1 MKTLFYMRRRHFN
14 PYLAPREPYGTSGRV
29 FHKTFG
35 PSGGGGLSLKRLLS
49 LAAAFLFAALI
60 LGGCEKQTKMVW
72 VQEAD
77 EQELEVSTAL
87 GDVNV
92 NARYF
97 AVYEY
102 IEPTDIK
109 PEDVKWVGSEAK
121 RPEGRP
127 LRVGFSQMEVNNDWR
142 IYENNSIFQEADALG
157 IEIVYRDA
165 ESSIEKQKQDI
176 LDLIQSEVDYL
187 VVAPRQF
194 YGLEDAFAAAREA
207 NIPVILID
215 RSANGVAGMDYVTC
229 IMGDFIE
236 VGERAAQILAQKFPG
251 QKICVFEVSGTI
263 GSSSA
268 TYLSE
273 GFRRIA
279 DPLGWEIITVDGD
292 FDRASSKKQ
301 IQEALISDGNKID
314 AVFTHIDDSA
324 IAAIQAMR
332 SAGLRPGVNVLE
344 GEIPIVSMGGYKDAM
359 KAIIAGDMLAT
370 IECSPRFGPILFHF
384 INRLE
389 ENERIR
395 SRIVMPG
402 KTYDITNVLGYISTE
417 GY

>member
-1 MKTLFYMRRRHFN
+1 M
-14 PYLAPREPYGTSGRV
+14 
-29 FHKTFG
+29 
-35 PSGGGGLSLKRLLS
+35 KRLILTIFLS
-49 LAAAFLFAALI
+49 TVLAASAVAGFT
-60 LGGCEKQTKMVW
+60 GCGKNKEMTW
-72 VQEAD
+72 IQEAD
-77 EQELEVSTAL
+77 RDIFQTQEIL

-102 IEPTDIK
+102 ITPTDIP
-109 PEDVKWVGSEAK
+109 PEDVKWVGVNGK
-121 RPEGRP
+121 HPKDRP
-127 LRVGFSQMEVNNDWR
+127 LRVGFSQMEINNDWR
-142 IYENNSIFQEADALG
+142 IYENNSIFQEAQELG
-157 IEIVYRDA
+157 IEIIYRDA
-165 ESSIEKQKQDI
+165 QSSIEKQNQDI
-176 LDLIQSEVDYL
+176 LDLIEEDVDYL

-194 YGLEDAFAAAREA
+194 NGLEGAFAAARKA

-215 RSANGVAGMDYVTC
+215 RIANGEAGLDYVTC
-229 IMGDFIE
+229 IMGDFVE
-236 VGERAAQILAQKFPG
+236 VGKRAAEILKEKFPE
-251 QKICVFEVSGTI
+251 QNICVFEVSGTM
-263 GSSSA
+263 GSSTSS
-268 TYLSE
+268 YLSQ
-273 GFRRIA
+273 GFRSVA

-292 FDRASSKKQ
+292 FDRAGSIKP
-301 IQEALISDGNKID
+301 IQEVLISDRDKID

-332 SAGLRPGVNVLE
+332 SVGLQPGTNLE
-344 GEIPIVSMGGYKDAM
+344 KGEIPIVSMGGYKDAL

-402 KTYDITNVLGYISTE
+402 KTYNITNAQTYIETE

>member
-1 MKTLFYMRRRHFN
+1 
-14 PYLAPREPYGTSGRV
+14 
-29 FHKTFG
+29 
-35 PSGGGGLSLKRLLS
+35 
-49 LAAAFLFAALI
+49 
-60 LGGCEKQTKMVW
+60 
-72 VQEAD
+72 
-77 EQELEVSTAL
+77 
-87 GDVNV
+87 
-92 NARYF
+92 
-97 AVYEY
+97 
-102 IEPTDIK
+102 
-109 PEDVKWVGSEAK
+109 
-121 RPEGRP
+121 
-127 LRVGFSQMEVNNDWR
+127 MEVNNDWR

-157 IEIVYRDA
+157 IEMIYRDA

-176 LDLIQSEVDYL
+176 LELIQSGVDYL

-194 YGLEDAFAAAREA
+194 YGLEDAFAAAGAA
-207 NIPVILID
+207 NTPVILID
-215 RSANGVAGMDYVTC
+215 RSANGVAGVDYVTC

-236 VGERAAQILAQKFPG
+236 VGKRAALILAQKFPD
-251 QKICVFEVSGTI
+251 QKICVLEVSGTL

-268 TYLSE
+268 AYLSE
-273 GFRRIA
+273 GFRSVSE
-279 DPLGWEIITVDGD
+279 PLGWEIISVDGD
-292 FDRASSKKQ
+292 FDRASSKEQ
-301 IQEALISDGNKID
+301 LQEALISVGSEID

-332 SAGLRPGVNVLE
+332 SAGLRPGVDIAE

-384 INRLE
+384 IERLE

-402 KTYDITNVLGYISTE
+402 KTYDITNALSYIFTE